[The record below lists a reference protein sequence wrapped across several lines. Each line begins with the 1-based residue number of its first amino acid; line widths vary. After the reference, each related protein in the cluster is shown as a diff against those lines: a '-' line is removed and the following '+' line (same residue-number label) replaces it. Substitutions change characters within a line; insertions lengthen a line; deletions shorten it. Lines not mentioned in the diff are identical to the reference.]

1 MDVTGIIAEIDAQL
15 SKLRQA
21 RELLSGSASTP
32 VVRGPGRPKGTK
44 SVTQDPHVS
53 HVVSWTAKH
62 PKRKHKMS
70 GEGRKRIS
78 DASKKRWAEKRKA
91 AAK

>member
-21 RELLSGSASTP
+21 RELLSASTP

-44 SVTQDPHVS
+44 SVTQDPHVD

-70 GEGRKRIS
+70 EEGRKRIS

>member
-21 RELLSGSASTP
+21 RELLSGSASAP
-32 VVRGPGRPKGTK
+32 AVRGPGRPKGTK
-44 SVTQDPHVS
+44 SIPQDPRVD
-53 HVVSWTAKH
+53 HVVLWTAKH

-70 GEGRKRIS
+70 EEGRKRIS

>member
-32 VVRGPGRPKGTK
+32 VVRGPAVPRGGRG
-44 SVTQDPHVS
+44 S
-53 HVVSWTAKH
+53 
-62 PKRKHKMS
+62 RKIPM
-70 GEGRKRIS
+70 
-78 DASKKRWAEKRKA
+78 
-91 AAK
+91 